1 MPELPEVETI
11 KNDLRALVLGR
22 RITGVTLRDP
32 ALVRRPGADA
42 FVARLRGQALAGAE
56 RRGKYLMIALS
67 AGDCLVVQL
76 AITGQLVLSV
86 PREPVKKDT
95 RLILD
100 LDDGRQLRLWDQ
112 NGYAKVQLLAADE
125 VAETLKLDDLGPDP
139 TSPDF
144 ALSDFLAR
152 LRGRRGRIKPL
163 LLDQR
168 FLAGLGNIYADEAL
182 FLARIHPARRASTLG
197 EEEAAR
203 LFAAIR
209 EVLLGGIAKRGTTIA
224 TYRDVLGR
232 KGAYQHELRVFRRAG
247 KPCPRCGTP
256 IVLTRIGGRDTFYC
270 PRCQPPPAETEMGRP
285 FAEPGD

>member
-22 RITGVTLRDP
+22 RITGVSLRDP
-32 ALVRRPGADA
+32 ALVRRPEADA
-42 FVARLRGQALAGAE
+42 FAARLGGQTLVGAE
-56 RRGKYLMIALS
+56 RRGKYLLIGLS
-67 AGDCLVVQL
+67 AGYCLVVQL
-76 AITGQLVLSV
+76 AITGQLTLSQ

-100 LDDGRQLRLWDQ
+100 LDDGSQLRLWDQ
-112 NGYAKVQLLAADE
+112 NGYAKVQLLPAGE

-139 TSPDF
+139 TSSDF
-144 ALSDFLAR
+144 TLSDFLAR

-163 LLDQR
+163 LLDQS

-182 FLARIHPARRASTLG
+182 FLARIHPARRANTLS

-203 LFAAIR
+203 LFASIR

-232 KGAYQHELRVFRRAG
+232 KGAYQNELRVFRRAG

-256 IVLTRIGGRDTFYC
+256 IVVTRIGGRDTHYC
-270 PRCQPPPAETEMGRP
+270 PRCQPPVEPEEERPLAEGG
-285 FAEPGD
+285 A